1 MTQDLETD
9 KASLPDED
17 QDDLYE
23 HYRLVVDRGQT
34 PLRIDRFLD
43 LRTAHISRNR
53 IQNAIKAGSLLVNGL
68 AVKASYKVKPLD
80 TVQLVLA
87 HPPRVKGLIAENIPL
102 DIVYEDEAL
111 LVVHKPAGMVVHPG
125 HGHHQGTLVNALA
138 YRLNDLPV
146 DNHPL
151 SDGSLRPGLVHRI
164 DKDTS
169 GLLVVAKK
177 ESAMTHLARQFF
189 DHSIQRTYQ
198 ALVWGCPEA
207 SGTFRASIDRDPA
220 NRQRMIGYA
229 DHRSGKAAVTHY
241 RRIENWGPV
250 SLMEFNLETG
260 RTHQIRVHT
269 SMHGFPIFNDA
280 TYGGDGIVRGPQR
293 GSYRSFVTK
302 CLQEMPRMA
311 LHAKTLGFVHP
322 ETGANMFFDSDLP
335 SDFEQTLQAWKEW
348 AATEG

>member
-1 MTQDLETD
+1 MIQDPESD
-9 KASLPDED
+9 KSSLPDED

-23 HYRLVVDRGQT
+23 HYRLVVDRGQA

-53 IQNAIKAGSLLVNGL
+53 IQNAIKAGSLLVNGT
-68 AVKASYKVKPLD
+68 AVKASYKVKPMD

-87 HPPRVKGLIAENIPL
+87 HPPRAKGLLAENIPL

-125 HGHHQGTLVNALA
+125 HGHHSGTLVNALA

-146 DNHPL
+146 DRHPL

-169 GLLVVAKK
+169 GLLVIAKK

-198 ALVWGCPEA
+198 ALVWGCPDDK
-207 SGTFRASIDRDPA
+207 GTFRASIDRDPA
-220 NRQRMIGYA
+220 DRQRMKGFA
-229 DHRSGKAAVTHY
+229 DHRTGKPAVTHY
-241 RRIENWGPV
+241 RRLENWGPV
-250 SLMEFNLETG
+250 SLIELTLETG

-280 TYGGDGIVRGPQR
+280 TYGGDALVRGPQR
-293 GSYRSFVTK
+293 GSYRSFVAQ
-302 CLQEMPRMA
+302 CMRDMPRMA

-322 ETGANMFFDSDLP
+322 ETAQHLFFDSELP
-335 SDFEQTLQAWKEW
+335 ADFEGVLRAWKTWSLQEM
-348 AATEG
+348 

>member
-1 MTQDLETD
+1 MIHDQETD
-9 KASLPDED
+9 KAILPDED

-23 HYRLVVDRGQT
+23 HYRLVVDKGQT

-53 IQNAIKAGSLLVNGL
+53 IQNAIKAGSLLVNG
-68 AVKASYKVKPLD
+68 APVKASYKVKPLD

-87 HPPRVKGLIAENIPL
+87 HPPRAKGLLAENIPL

-125 HGHHQGTLVNALA
+125 HGHHSGTLVNALA

-146 DNHPL
+146 DKHPL

-169 GLLVVAKK
+169 GLLVIAKK

-198 ALVWGCPEA
+198 ALVWGCPDA
-207 SGTFRASIDRDPA
+207 QGTIRASIDRDPA
-220 NRQRMIGYA
+220 DRQRMKGYA
-229 DHRSGKAAVTHY
+229 DHRTGKPAVTHY
-241 RRIENWGPV
+241 RRLENWGPV
-250 SLMEFNLETG
+250 SLMEFTLETG

-269 SMHGFPIFNDA
+269 SMNGFPIFNDS
-280 TYGGDGIVRGPQR
+280 TYGGDALVRGPQR
-293 GSYRSFVTK
+293 GSYRSFVAQ
-302 CLQEMPRMA
+302 CMRDMPRMA

-322 ETGANMFFDSDLP
+322 DTGQNLFFDSELP
-335 SDFEQTLQAWKEW
+335 ADFEGVLKAWKTW
-348 AATEG
+348 ALQET

>member
-1 MTQDLETD
+1 MIHDQETD
-9 KASLPDED
+9 KAILPDED

-23 HYRLVVDRGQT
+23 HYRLVVDKGQT

-53 IQNAIKAGSLLVNGL
+53 IQNAIKAGSLLVNG
-68 AVKASYKVKPLD
+68 APVKASYKVKPLD

-87 HPPRVKGLIAENIPL
+87 HPPRAKGLLAENIPL

-125 HGHHQGTLVNALA
+125 HGHHSGTLVNALA

-146 DNHPL
+146 DKHPL

-169 GLLVVAKK
+169 GLLVIAKK

-198 ALVWGCPEA
+198 ALVWGCPDA
-207 SGTFRASIDRDPA
+207 QGTIRASIDRDPA
-220 NRQRMIGYA
+220 DRQRMKGYA
-229 DHRSGKAAVTHY
+229 DHRTGKPAVTHY
-241 RRIENWGPV
+241 RRLENWGPV
-250 SLMEFNLETG
+250 SLMEFTLETG

-269 SMHGFPIFNDA
+269 SMNGFPIFNDA
-280 TYGGDGIVRGPQR
+280 TYGGDVLVRGPQR
-293 GSYRSFVTK
+293 GSYRSFVAQ
-302 CLQEMPRMA
+302 CMRDMPRMA

-322 ETGANMFFDSDLP
+322 DTGQNLFFDSELP
-335 SDFEQTLQAWKEW
+335 VDFEGVLKAWKTW
-348 AATEG
+348 ALQEI